1 MRSCAA
7 CLSMRMSVSPFSTR
21 MYVCIA
27 SPIRRA
33 GGSAGGAALSSG
45 EGVSASGSMAV
56 CTICAAGI
64 AGSGAAGVAGMGC
77 AGAENTG
84 SGVTRGAAK
93 ADAVGERSA
102 AVSSAGAAGA

>member
-1 MRSCAA
+1 MRRVLVNEDERLALFDEDVRVHRLA
-7 CLSMRMSVSPFSTR
+7 DQ
-21 MYVCIA
+21 
-27 SPIRRA
+27 A
-33 GGSAGGAALSSG
+33 GGRLGWGAALSSG

-64 AGSGAAGVAGMGC
+64 AGSGAAGVAGMGH

-84 SGVTRGAAK
+84 GGVTRGAAK

>member
-1 MRSCAA
+1 
-7 CLSMRMSVSPFSTR
+7 MRMSVSPFSTR

-56 CTICAAGI
+56 CTICAAG
-64 AGSGAAGVAGMGC
+64 VAGMGC

-84 SGVTRGAAK
+84 GGATRGAAK